1 MSEAPCLRVPKILGE
16 KAISIVR
23 RLGLFNK
30 NLKVHKAGDYLFI
43 PLVAE
48 PQPSHVEEF
57 TRNLLEFEVTVHSF
71 PERIDRRLKLVDRL
85 DDKLPPHLLASLPHA
100 MDFVGD
106 IAIVEVPPE
115 LESYKDLIGNAIMTV
130 HKNVKTVLGKA
141 GAVEGVYRLRAF
153 EVLAGM
159 DKTETVHREFGCV
172 YHVDLA
178 KAYFSP
184 RLSHEH
190 DRVAS
195 QVQEDETVVDMF
207 AGVGPFSILAAK
219 RRTNVKVFAIDAN
232 PDAVQLLKRNIYANN
247 VEETVTPIL
256 GDVRQVVKEGLVGVA
271 DRVIM
276 NLPEAALDYVDVAC
290 EALKPSGGIMHYYEF
305 ASAPN
310 PLDAAKVRLIE
321 GIDKTDRNVDEILL
335 ARRVRATAPYAW
347 QVVADAKIK

>member
-16 KAISIVR
+16 KAISLAR

-30 NLKVHKAGDYLFI
+30 NLKVCKAGDYLFI

-57 TRNLLEFEVTVHSF
+57 KRNLLEFEVMVHRF

-85 DDKLPPHLLASLPHA
+85 GDELPPHLLASLPHA

-115 LESYKDLIGNAIMTV
+115 LESYKELIGSAIMTV

-153 EVLAGM
+153 EVLAGR

-207 AGVGPFSILAAK
+207 AGVGPFSILTAK
-219 RRTNVKVFAIDAN
+219 RCKNVKIFAIDAN

-347 QVVADAKIK
+347 QVVVDAKIR

>member
-16 KAISIVR
+16 KAISLVR

-43 PLVAE
+43 PLVAG

-71 PERIDRRLKLVDRL
+71 PERIDRRLKLGDRL
-85 DDKLPPHLLASLPHA
+85 GDELPPHLLASLPHA

-115 LESYKDLIGNAIMTV
+115 LESYKELIGTAVMTV
-130 HKNVKTVLGKA
+130 QKNVKTVLGKA
-141 GAVEGVYRLRAF
+141 GAVEGAYRLRAF

-159 DKTETVHREFGCV
+159 DETETVHREFGCV

-190 DRVAS
+190 DRIAS
-195 QVQEDETVVDMF
+195 QIEEDETVVDMF

-219 RRTNVKVFAIDAN
+219 RCTNAKVFAIDAN

-276 NLPEAALDYVDVAC
+276 NLPEAALDYVGVVC
-290 EALKPSGGIMHYYEF
+290 EAL
-305 ASAPN
+305 
-310 PLDAAKVRLIE
+310 
-321 GIDKTDRNVDEILL
+321 
-335 ARRVRATAPYAW
+335 
-347 QVVADAKIK
+347 

>member
-16 KAISIVR
+16 KAISLAR

-30 NLKVHKAGDYLFI
+30 NLKVCKAGDYLFI

-57 TRNLLEFEVTVHSF
+57 KRNLLEFEVMVHRF

-85 DDKLPPHLLASLPHA
+85 GDELPPHLLASLPHA

-115 LESYKDLIGNAIMTV
+115 LESYKELIGSAIMTV

-153 EVLAGM
+153 EVLAGR

-207 AGVGPFSILAAK
+207 AGVGPFSILTAK
-219 RRTNVKVFAIDAN
+219 RCKNVKIFAIDAN

-276 NLPEAALDYVDVAC
+276 NLPEVALDYVDVAC
-290 EALKPSGGIMHYYEF
+290 EALKPGGGIMHYYEF

-347 QVVADAKIK
+347 QVVVDAKIR

>member
-1 MSEAPCLRVPKILGE
+1 MSEAPCLKIPKSLGE
-16 KAISIVR
+16 KAISLAR
-23 RLGLFNK
+23 RLALFNK
-30 NLKVHKAGDYLFI
+30 NLKVHKAGDHLFV
-43 PLVAE
+43 PLAAE
-48 PQPSHVEEF
+48 PHSSHVEEF
-57 TRNLLEFEVTVHSF
+57 KKHLPKFEVTVHSF
-71 PERIDRRLKLVDRL
+71 PERVERRLSLVDRL
-85 DDKLPPHLLASLPHA
+85 GDELPPHLLASLPHA

-106 IAIVEVPPE
+106 IAIVEVPSE
-115 LESYKDLIGNAIMTV
+115 LESYKELIGNAIMTV

-172 YHVDLA
+172 YHVDVA

-219 RRTNVKVFAIDAN
+219 RCTNAKVFAIDAN
-232 PDAVQLLKRNIYANN
+232 PDAVQLLRRNIYANN

-290 EALKPSGGIMHYYEF
+290 EALKPRGGIMHYYEF

-321 GIDKTDRNVDEILL
+321 GINKTDRNVDEILL

-347 QVVADAKIK
+347 QVVVDAKIR